1 MPLSK
6 GNLREYA
13 EMERIYAKELRDL
26 ASKVRHPLLSAM
38 ITAISKDS
46 EKHGLLYEA
55 LAELVA
61 GTQPMLSEEELKM
74 IVDAVSKHV
83 KSESKM
89 ISLNKTLLKEAE
101 RPEAKLILAAV
112 LDDEVTHHKILE
124 DIRDE
129 IAKAETYSEE
139 ELWDAVWKESPWHG
153 APGG

>member
-6 GNLREYA
+6 DNLMKYA
-13 EMERIYAKELRDL
+13 EIERLYAKELRDL
-26 ASKVRHPLLSAM
+26 ASRIRHPLLSAM

-46 EKHGLLYEA
+46 EKHSLLYEA

-83 KSESKM
+83 ESERRM
-89 ISLNKTLLKEAE
+89 ISLSKALLNEAE
-101 RPEAKLILAAV
+101 RPESKLILAAI
-112 LDDEVTHHKILE
+112 LEDEVSHHKILE
-124 DIRDE
+124 DIRDK